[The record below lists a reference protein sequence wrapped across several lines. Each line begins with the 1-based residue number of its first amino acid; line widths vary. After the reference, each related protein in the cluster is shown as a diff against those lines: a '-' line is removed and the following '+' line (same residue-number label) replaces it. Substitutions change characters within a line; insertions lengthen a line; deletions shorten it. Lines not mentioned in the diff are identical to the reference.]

1 MIDWQQYLAVDWQ
14 AMTATDWFGLLLTIG
29 IFFALIAIFYWVFHP
44 KNKRRIEGYRH
55 IPFEEDNDE

>member
-1 MIDWQQYLAVDWQ
+1 
-14 AMTATDWFGLLLTIG
+14 MTATDWFGLLLTIG